1 MVQISLNKEI
11 FNMSKQAV
19 TFQEALE
26 FVESLPEYQQENM
39 LDIILH
45 RLIAH
50 RRQSLAKHIEQAR
63 QEYAKGQ
70 VRKGSVADLM
80 KEVSNCDVNELL
92 IVNC

>member
-1 MVQISLNKEI
+1 
-11 FNMSKQAV
+11 MSKQAV

-50 RRQSLAKHIEQAR
+50 RRQSLAKHIE
-63 QEYAKGQ
+63 
-70 VRKGSVADLM
+70 
-80 KEVSNCDVNELL
+80 